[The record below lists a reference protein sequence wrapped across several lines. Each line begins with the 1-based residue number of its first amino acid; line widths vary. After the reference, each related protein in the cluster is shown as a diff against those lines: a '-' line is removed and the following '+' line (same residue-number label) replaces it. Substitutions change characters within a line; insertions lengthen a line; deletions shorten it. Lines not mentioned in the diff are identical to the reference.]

1 MISETEYKV
10 SDVADVQVGLVIK
23 PTRFYSD
30 VPTPY
35 PAFRSLN
42 VGSMEVRDSDWIY
55 FTEKG
60 MEENQRTIA
69 HTGDVLVVRSGY
81 PGTSCVVTPEYDG
94 RNVVDL
100 IIAHPDTSK
109 ILPEFLCAY
118 TNFPH
123 GKMQIEANQRG
134 VAQKHFNVS
143 LYNSMKIVVPD
154 LDKQHEFVKILKQS
168 DKSKFN
174 GFKSQ
179 FIEMFGDPV
188 DNPMGWDTV
197 PLLELGKCKNGMN
210 FRSKDSGYEIHCLG
224 VADFKDNDVLNDSNE
239 LPMISLNEAPS
250 EEYLLADGDIVFVRS
265 NGNKTLVGRTVM
277 VFPGGTPTTYSGFC
291 IRFRKNDSRIETGY
305 LLRILKMDSVRQKMA
320 GRGANIQNLNQQI
333 LSQLNIL
340 LPPIDLQEKYLEFV
354 QQSDKSK
361 EIQYL
366 DISSIDNSSKTVT
379 GLTTSV
385 AREWKMAQK
394 PVMHQLFKKQS
405 CSKRR

>member
-1 MISETEYKV
+1 
-10 SDVADVQVGLVIK
+10 
-23 PTRFYSD
+23 
-30 VPTPY
+30 
-35 PAFRSLN
+35 
-42 VGSMEVRDSDWIY
+42 
-55 FTEKG
+55 
-60 MEENQRTIA
+60 
-69 HTGDVLVVRSGY
+69 
-81 PGTSCVVTPEYDG
+81 
-94 RNVVDL
+94 
-100 IIAHPDTSK
+100 
-109 ILPEFLCAY
+109 
-118 TNFPH
+118 
-123 GKMQIEANQRG
+123 
-134 VAQKHFNVS
+134 
-143 LYNSMKIVVPD
+143 
-154 LDKQHEFVKILKQS
+154 
-168 DKSKFN
+168 
-174 GFKSQ
+174 
-179 FIEMFGDPV
+179 MFGDPV

-265 NGNKTLVGRTVM
+265 NGNKALVGRTVM

-361 EIQYL
+361 FELKQAIEG
-366 DISSIDNSSKTVT
+366 IDVLIKSLMQQELN
-379 GLTTSV
+379 
-385 AREWKMAQK
+385 
-394 PVMHQLFKKQS
+394 
-405 CSKRR
+405 

>member
-1 MISETEYKV
+1 MFGDPVQNNMGWPTKPIKEVAPETNAAIPVEDEYWWLNLDMIESYSGVLIERVIEKADAIGNSTHAFDDSMVLYSKLRPYLNKAIVPDGYGYATTELVALKPNPSKLNKYFLFNLLRGECFVNFANKSSSGAQMPRMQMKV
-10 SDVADVQVGLVIK
+10 LREFQ
-23 PTRFYSD
+23 
-30 VPTPY
+30 
-35 PAFRSLN
+35 
-42 VGSMEVRDSDWIY
+42 
-55 FTEKG
+55 
-60 MEENQRTIA
+60 
-69 HTGDVLVVRSGY
+69 
-81 PGTSCVVTPEYDG
+81 C
-94 RNVVDL
+94 
-100 IIAHPDTSK
+100 
-109 ILPEFLCAY
+109 ILPPLELQEQFIA
-118 TNFPH
+118 F
-123 GKMQIEANQRG
+123 
-134 VAQKHFNVS
+134 S
-143 LYNSMKIVVPD
+143 
-154 LDKQHEFVKILKQS
+154 KQS

-265 NGNKTLVGRTVM
+265 NGNKALVGRTVM

-394 PVMHQLFKKQS
+394 PVMHQLCKKQS

>member
-1 MISETEYKV
+1 MFGRPGYDDKGWGLTTLGECCELNPRRSQGLDDELEVSFLAMPSVSEDGHMDTKVIRHYSEVKKGFTYFAEKDVLFAKITPCMENGKGAVAEGLSNGIGAGSTEFHVLRPIPQKSNPHWLYIITMFDAFRINARKVMTGTGGQLRVPIGYLKDYPITLPPIELQNEFEMFYRQSDKSKFNGFKSQFIEMFGDPDKVISETEYKV

-42 VGSMEVRDSDWIY
+42 VGPMEVRDSDWIY

-134 VAQKHFNVS
+134 VAQKHFNVL

-168 DKSKFN
+168 DKSK
-174 GFKSQ
+174 
-179 FIEMFGDPV
+179 
-188 DNPMGWDTV
+188 
-197 PLLELGKCKNGMN
+197 
-210 FRSKDSGYEIHCLG
+210 
-224 VADFKDNDVLNDSNE
+224 
-239 LPMISLNEAPS
+239 
-250 EEYLLADGDIVFVRS
+250 
-265 NGNKTLVGRTVM
+265 
-277 VFPGGTPTTYSGFC
+277 
-291 IRFRKNDSRIETGY
+291 
-305 LLRILKMDSVRQKMA
+305 
-320 GRGANIQNLNQQI
+320 
-333 LSQLNIL
+333 
-340 LPPIDLQEKYLEFV
+340 
-354 QQSDKSK
+354 
-361 EIQYL
+361 
-366 DISSIDNSSKTVT
+366 
-379 GLTTSV
+379 
-385 AREWKMAQK
+385 
-394 PVMHQLFKKQS
+394 
-405 CSKRR
+405 